1 MYKSIFFIQENGIA
15 YFFSHQFCMLEEHQ
29 KTKRRKNKK
38 SKEVKLRSCC
48 ELKIS
53 NIGVI

>member
-1 MYKSIFFIQENGIA
+1 MFEKSIFFIQENDVA
-15 YFFSHQFCMLEEHQ
+15 YFFSHRYCLLDEHQ
-29 KTKRRKNKK
+29 KPNKNKK

-48 ELKIS
+48 ELKIG